1 MKRKIPLRGLKA
13 RRGRPTAADALHP
26 VRHPTQEQFNID
38 PFEEEARARRK
49 QHQNTSRE
57 DEDALAAEST
67 ARGETAHAE
76 DALGLY
82 LQQMGSIP
90 LLSRRQEIELTEGLD
105 LARTRYRR
113 AVLWNWTI
121 VGKVHDLFTR
131 IHAGLQPLERAIDV
145 VPGLGVT
152 AESVRARLPRHLK
165 ALARLRAQ
173 AEADF
178 RPLLRSRI
186 SQTAKAQLRRAL
198 RDRLHKAVTLA
209 EELAPRIELFDRW
222 AEELEA
228 ESGRVAR
235 ATHQAQGQMTDELRA
250 LLLGV
255 QALPEELAGLVR
267 VVRRR
272 RALFREARSKLAE
285 ANLRLVVSIAKKYR
299 GRGLPF
305 ADLIQEG
312 NSGLMRAVDKFDH
325 RLGFK
330 FGTYATWWIRQ
341 GVTRALSDSSR
352 MVRVPCHHVSLLTSL
367 ERVAGELMARY
378 GREATV
384 EEVADALDITPQEV
398 RALRAVARQPAS
410 LDEPVGDGDEQ
421 TMEDFLRAAEEPS
434 TAQALDRGLLR
445 ERLTEVLRCL
455 SPRDREVIELRFGL
469 LDGRPRTLDEVS
481 QIFGITRERIRQIES
496 RGLDRLRQRDTSDRL
511 ADFAESA

>member
-1 MKRKIPLRGLKA
+1 MKRKITLRALKA
-13 RRGRPTAADALHP
+13 RRGRLPA
-26 VRHPTQEQFNID
+26 RRPTQERFDSN
-38 PFEEEARARRK
+38 PFEEEPRATPK
-49 QHQNTSRE
+49 QQDTTTIE
-57 DEDALAAEST
+57 DEDTLAAEST

-90 LLSRRQEIELTEGLD
+90 LLNRRQEIELTEGLD
-105 LARTRYRR
+105 TARTRYRR

-121 VGKVHDLFTR
+121 LGKVHDLFTR
-131 IHAGLQPLERAIDV
+131 VQAGLQPLERIIDV

-178 RPLLRSRI
+178 RLLLRSRT
-186 SQTAKAQLRRAL
+186 SQTARAQLRRAL

-209 EELAPRIELFDRW
+209 EELAPRIELFDQW
-222 AEELEA
+222 AEELERQA
-228 ESGRVAR
+228 ARVAQAADR
-235 ATHQAQGQMTDELRA
+235 AQGQMTDELRA
-250 LLLGV
+250 LLLEA
-255 QALPEELAGLVR
+255 QALPEELASLVR
-267 VVRRR
+267 VVHRRQ
-272 RALFREARSKLAE
+272 ALFREARSKLAE

-341 GVTRALSDSSR
+341 GITRALSELSR
-352 MVRVPCHHVSLLTSL
+352 TVRVPCHHLPLLRQI
-367 ERVAGELMARY
+367 ERVDRELAAAL
-378 GREATV
+378 GREPAV
-384 EEVADALDITPQEV
+384 EEIAAALQITPEQTWI
-398 RALRAVARQPAS
+398 LRAAARQPVS
-410 LDEPVGDGDEQ
+410 LDEPRGAEAGQGLEGFLQAQEDTVG
-421 TMEDFLRAAEEPS
+421 AE
-434 TAQALDRGLLR
+434 ADRQALKA
-445 ERLTEVLRCL
+445 RLAEAL
-455 SPRDREVIELRFGL
+455 STLASRDRAVLELRFGL
-469 LDGRPRTLDEVS
+469 RDGRPRSLEEIA
-481 QIFGITRERIRQIES
+481 QEFGLTRERIRQLES
-496 RGLDRLRQRDTSDRL
+496 RGLEQLRASGTSDLL
-511 ADFAESA
+511 AEFVERG